1 MSCEQLSKDVTYD
14 NYDNIKSHKKPE
26 FHPFSTVEG
35 TFLEKALTPP
45 SPPPAFYV
53 FMSFFCHFCECVYC
67 IVCFGR
73 ECLLLLLDLYSC
85 QIVPLLYGCYE
96 KVF

>member
-45 SPPPAFYV
+45 
-53 FMSFFCHFCECVYC
+53 
-67 IVCFGR
+67 
-73 ECLLLLLDLYSC
+73 L
-85 QIVPLLYGCYE
+85 PLSRFRVENNFE
-96 KVF
+96 KLQRMATFAYPIHISSSK

>member
-45 SPPPAFYV
+45 LPPSSLLRVYV
-53 FMSFFCHFCECVYC
+53 FFLS
-67 IVCFGR
+67 
-73 ECLLLLLDLYSC
+73 LL
-85 QIVPLLYGCYE
+85 
-96 KVF
+96 

>member
-45 SPPPAFYV
+45 PPPLQPFTCLCL
-53 FMSFFCHFCECVYC
+53 FFVTFVNVSIVSCVLVGNVYFC
-67 IVCFGR
+67 F
-73 ECLLLLLDLYSC
+73 
-85 QIVPLLYGCYE
+85 
-96 KVF
+96 